1 MLATALRLGSARSEK
16 AARYCEGLLQG
27 MAMNETWIGIALGG
41 SVLLIA
47 LLSVVQHYRRERL
60 RAELL
65 KNLDHNSWCRF
76 SRARR

>member
-1 MLATALRLGSARSEK
+1 
-16 AARYCEGLLQG
+16 
-27 MAMNETWIGIALGG
+27 MNESWIVIALGG

-65 KNLDHNSWCRF
+65 KNLDHHSWCYW

>member
-1 MLATALRLGSARSEK
+1 
-16 AARYCEGLLQG
+16 
-27 MAMNETWIGIALGG
+27 MNETWIGVALGG

-65 KNLDHNSWCRF
+65 KNLDHDSWCHF

>member
-1 MLATALRLGSARSEK
+1 
-16 AARYCEGLLQG
+16 
-27 MAMNETWIGIALGG
+27 MAMNETWIGVALGG

-47 LLSVVQHYRRERL
+47 LLSMVQHYRRERL

-65 KNLDHNSWCRF
+65 KNLDHHSWCRF